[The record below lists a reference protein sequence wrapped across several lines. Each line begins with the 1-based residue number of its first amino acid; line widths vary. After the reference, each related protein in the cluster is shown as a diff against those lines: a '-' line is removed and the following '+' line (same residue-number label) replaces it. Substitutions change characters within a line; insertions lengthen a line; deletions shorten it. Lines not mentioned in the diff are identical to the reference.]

1 LDHRIIIQI
10 CECAN
15 PQQNLQRILAQE
27 AATSANENRVNNK
40 FPPDEP
46 MVEHRA
52 ADEHM
57 SERDNRNDGQGTADD
72 PFSNSDASFMLARDD
87 SMSSEDDDDQNDFIF
102 DDMFGLEAMDDGTT
116 DDGQSLETTSASRQG
131 NEGSFRVICS
141 IRANAKRTT
150 KQCDVPMG
158 SSPEANLGLG

>member
-15 PQQNLQRILAQE
+15 PQQNFQRILAQE

-46 MVEHRA
+46 MVKHRA

-57 SERDNRNDGQGTADD
+57 SERDNRNDGQAWLMTHFPIAMQVLCWQGMIQCHLMMMMIKMILFLMTCLDWKQWMMGQLTMGNHSRLLPLLDREMKAV
-72 PFSNSDASFMLARDD
+72 
-87 SMSSEDDDDQNDFIF
+87 
-102 DDMFGLEAMDDGTT
+102 LE
-116 DDGQSLETTSASRQG
+116 
-131 NEGSFRVICS
+131 
-141 IRANAKRTT
+141 
-150 KQCDVPMG
+150 
-158 SSPEANLGLG
+158 

>member
-87 SMSSEDDDDQNDFIF
+87 SMSSEDDDDQMILFLMTCLDWKQWMMGQLTMGNHLRLLPLLARE
-102 DDMFGLEAMDDGTT
+102 MKAVLE
-116 DDGQSLETTSASRQG
+116 
-131 NEGSFRVICS
+131 
-141 IRANAKRTT
+141 
-150 KQCDVPMG
+150 
-158 SSPEANLGLG
+158 